1 MPVNCACGTSFSVQ
15 HALSCPKGGYP
26 SIRHNEVRDL
36 TAELLTEVC
45 SGVATEPMLQPVS
58 SERFH
63 RVSTNTQVGAR
74 LDIVANG
81 FWCVKFERAFFDVRV
96 FNHFSP
102 SNRKSLLSSVYRQHE
117 KVKKRHY
124 EQRIQEIEHSSFT
137 PLVFSSTGGMGHITT
152 VFLQTVGIAT
162 SCKVGGTLFY
172 DHGLAPLQAFI
183 FPLTCFHNV
192 HSRARSSIHH
202 YERQP
207 LDVII
212 QEARLSV

>member
-1 MPVNCACGTSFSVQ
+1 
-15 HALSCPKGGYP
+15 
-26 SIRHNEVRDL
+26 
-36 TAELLTEVC
+36 
-45 SGVATEPMLQPVS
+45 MLQPVS

-63 RVSTNTQVGAR
+63 RVSTNTQVGVR

-81 FWCVKFERAFFDVRV
+81 FWGEKFERAFFDVRV
-96 FNHFSP
+96 FNPFSP
-102 SNRKSLLSSVYRQHE
+102 SNRKPLLSSVYRQHE

-137 PLVFSSTGGMGHITT
+137 PLVFSSTGGMGPITT
-152 VFLQTVGIAT
+152 VFLQTVGITT

-192 HSRARSSIHH
+192 HSRG
-202 YERQP
+202 P
-207 LDVII
+207 LFHSP
-212 QEARLSV
+212 L